1 MGDRFFS
8 KIQYGKETT
17 KGTPVAAT
25 RMLIG
30 GQVSAITPDKRP
42 RKISE
47 NIGLRSAG
55 SRKVID
61 QYLVSDSLSIPEGY
75 FQGLPVIF
83 GCGLKGGVTPTET
96 TPSQQDY
103 KWDFTPSL
111 AFNASNAQ
119 DAITLEKGDNTQAF
133 ECEYTMFQ
141 RIRISGRV
149 AQGAEGAPV
158 AIDAEFFARQ
168 WTAATFT
175 GALSIPTATALNA
188 KLAKLFVDTTWV
200 GLGTTEIANAL
211 RSFDIDIMT
220 GLYPKFAGSAAK
232 TFNGHGEG
240 LIGAQVALT
249 LEGGASADTIWDS
262 YHSDTQAL
270 SFLQLLLSGPQIG
283 TGVNHSLKVNVAGR
297 WDEVIPLAE
306 EDRGNNLHTLL
317 FTSDYDATS
326 AKELGVEVV
335 TNQNTY

>member
-17 KGTPVAAT
+17 RGTAVAAT

-30 GQVSAITPDKRP
+30 GQVSAISPDKRP
-42 RKISE
+42 RKIAE

-55 SRKVID
+55 NRKVID

-75 FQGLPVIF
+75 FQALPVIF
-83 GCGLKGGVTPTET
+83 GCGMKGGVTPTET
-96 TPSQQDY
+96 TPSKQDY

-111 AFNASNAQ
+111 AFNASNAP
-119 DAITLEKGDNTQAF
+119 DSLTLEKGDNTQAF

-158 AIDAEFFARQ
+158 AIEAEFFARQ
-168 WTAATFT
+168 WSPVSFTA
-175 GALSIPTATALNA
+175 GLSLPTATPMNA
-188 KLAKLFVDTTWV
+188 KLARLYLDTTWA
-200 GLGTTEIANAL
+200 GLGTTELENAL
-211 RSFDIDIMT
+211 RAFDIDIML
-220 GLYPKFAGSAAK
+220 GAYPKFAGSAAK
-232 TFNGHGEG
+232 TFNEYGQGI
-240 LIGAQVALT
+240 IGAQVALT
-249 LEGGASADTIWDS
+249 LEGSTAADTIWDS

-270 SFLQLLLSGPQIG
+270 GFLQLLLSGPQIG
-283 TGVNHSLKVNVAGR
+283 TGANHSLKVNVSGR

-306 EDRGNNLHTLL
+306 EDRGNNLHTAL

-326 AKELGVEVV
+326 AKEVGVEVV